1 MRMPTGPESVALNL
15 PPGTPVVD
23 LTRTTYDTEG
33 RAVEVMLAILA
44 GDMVTFAYEFPIP
57 D

>member
-1 MRMPTGPESVALNL
+1 MPTGPESVALNL